1 MTAKV
6 NNDTS
11 GLRTIGVD
19 IGKDV
24 FHLVGFDG
32 AGTIVLRRKIK
43 RLALVPVFEKL
54 PRCVVGMEAC
64 LSAHFVSRTLR
75 KLGFAPRI
83 IPAKYTKPF
92 VKGQKNDF
100 NDAEG
105 IAEAALRPNLR
116 CVAEKSQDQLDLQAL
131 HRVRSRL
138 VSRRTATINQ
148 IRAFLI
154 EQGITVRT
162 GAHALRNSLFAILKN
177 REDEISPRMSDIIVG
192 LYEDWL
198 WLDERI
204 ESTTGEI
211 ELISK
216 CEANCQRLMSVPGI
230 GPVIS
235 TATVAAIG
243 TGEAFDRGRDFGA
256 WLGLVPRQYSTGGKT
271 ILGRIS
277 KRGSRYLRTLFVQ
290 AAHIILMRPH
300 NWEKFSFG
308 PWLEEA
314 SKRMHKNK
322 LAAALANK
330 LARIAWSVLRN
341 GKPFDAHRIE
351 VTAI

>member
-1 MTAKV
+1 MPRASSA
-6 NNDTS
+6 TS
-11 GLRTIGVD
+11 VELSVVGVD

-24 FHLVGFDG
+24 FHIVGFDPDG
-32 AGTIVLRRKIK
+32 KIALRRKIK
-43 RLALVPVFEKL
+43 RHALVATFEKL
-54 PRCVVGMEAC
+54 PRCIIGLEAC

-75 KLGFAPRI
+75 RLGFEPRI

-92 VKGQKNDF
+92 VKGQKNDY

-105 IAEAALRPNLR
+105 IAEAALRPNLKL
-116 CVAEKSQDQLDLQAL
+116 VTEKTQDQLDLQAL

-162 GAHALRNSLFAILKN
+162 GARALRNSLFAILEN
-177 REDEISPRMSDIIVG
+177 RRDEISPRMTDIIVG
-192 LYEDWL
+192 LYEDWI

-204 ESTTGEI
+204 ESITGEI
-211 ELISK
+211 EKISK
-216 CEANCQRLMSVPGI
+216 TEGNCERLMSIPGI
-230 GPVIS
+230 GPMIS
-235 TATVAAIG
+235 TAMVAAIG
-243 TGEAFDRGRDFGA
+243 SGEAFDRGRDFGA
-256 WLGLVPRQYSTGGKT
+256 WLGLVPRQYSTGGNP

-277 KRGSRYLRTLFVQ
+277 KRGNRYLRTLFVQ

-300 NWEKFSFG
+300 NWNRFSFG
-308 PWLEEA
+308 AWLEQACE
-314 SKRMHKNK
+314 RMHKNK

-330 LARIAWSVLRN
+330 LARIAWSILRKGGTFGACRN
-341 GKPFDAHRIE
+341 EAQA
-351 VTAI
+351 V

>member
-1 MTAKV
+1 MAL
-6 NNDTS
+6 
-11 GLRTIGVD
+11 GAEYPAAFARTFQRPSVSWSSS
-19 IGKDV
+19 KC
-24 FHLVGFDG
+24 
-32 AGTIVLRRKIK
+32 
-43 RLALVPVFEKL
+43 PVAS
-54 PRCVVGMEAC
+54 VVA
-64 LSAHFVSRTLR
+64 RTLR
-75 KLGFAPRI
+75 ELGFEPRI
-83 IPAKYTKPF
+83 IPAKYTRPF
-92 VKGQKNDF
+92 VKGQKNDY

-116 CVAEKSQDQLDLQAL
+116 CVPEKSQDQLDLQAL

-177 REDEISPRMSDIIVG
+177 RADEISERMSDIIVG

-204 ESTTGEI
+204 ESTTAEI
-211 ELISK
+211 EQIAK
-216 CEANCQRLMSVPGI
+216 NEVNCQRLMSVPGI

-235 TATVAAIG
+235 TAVVAAIG
-243 TGEAFDRGRDFGA
+243 TGEAFERGRDFGA
-256 WLGLVPRQYSTGGKT
+256 WLGLIPRQHSTGGRT

-277 KRGSRYLRTLFVQ
+277 KRGSTYLRTLFVQ

-300 NWEKFSFG
+300 NWLKFSFG
-308 PWLEEA
+308 AWLEKA
-314 SKRMHKNK
+314 SMRMHKNK

-330 LARIAWSVLRN
+330 LARIAWSILANKRS
-341 GKPFDAHRIE
+341 FDTHTVE

>member
-1 MTAKV
+1 MA
-6 NNDTS
+6 NTS
-11 GLRTIGVD
+11 RTEPQTFSSIGVD

-24 FHLVGFDG
+24 FHLVGFDSNG
-32 AGTIVLRRKIK
+32 KVVLRRKIK
-43 RLALVPVFEKL
+43 RLALVSTFETL
-54 PRCVVGMEAC
+54 PPCIVGMEAC

-75 KLGFAPRI
+75 KLGFEPRI

-92 VKGQKNDF
+92 VKGQKNDY
-100 NDAEG
+100 NDAEA
-105 IAEAALRPNLR
+105 IAEAALRPNLKL
-116 CVAEKSQDQLDLQAL
+116 VGEKTQAQLDLQAL

-177 REDEISPRMSDIIVG
+177 REDEISPRMSDIIIG

-204 ESTTGEI
+204 ESITNDI
-211 ELISK
+211 EMISK
-216 CEANCQRLMSVPGI
+216 REGNCQRLMSVPGI

-235 TATVAAIG
+235 TAMVAAIG
-243 TGEAFDRGRDFGA
+243 TGEAFERGRDFGA
-256 WLGLVPRQYSTGGKT
+256 WLGLVPRQYSTGGKP

-277 KRGSRYLRTLFVQ
+277 KRGEPSICERC
-290 AAHIILMRPH
+290 
-300 NWEKFSFG
+300 SFKQ
-308 PWLEEA
+308 LI
-314 SKRMHKNK
+314 S
-322 LAAALANK
+322 
-330 LARIAWSVLRN
+330 S
-341 GKPFDAHRIE
+341 
-351 VTAI
+351 

>member
-1 MTAKV
+1 MSSSSKQMISELACV
-6 NNDTS
+6 
-11 GLRTIGVD
+11 GID

-32 AGTIVLRRKIK
+32 DGKIAVRRKIR
-43 RLALVPVFEKL
+43 RLSLVKEFDKL
-54 PRCVVGMEAC
+54 PRCIVGMEAC

-75 KLGFAPRI
+75 ALGFEPRI

-92 VKGQKNDF
+92 LKGQKNDY
-100 NDAEG
+100 NDAEA

-116 CVAEKSQDQLDLQAL
+116 CVSEKSQDQLDLQAL
-131 HRVRSRL
+131 HRVRARL

-154 EQGITVRT
+154 EQGITVHK
-162 GAHALRNSLFAILKN
+162 GARALRNSLFAILQN
-177 REDEISPRMSDIIVG
+177 RRDEISPRMSDIIVG
-192 LYEDWL
+192 LYGDWVC
-198 WLDERI
+198 LDERI
-204 ESTTGEI
+204 ESTTAEI
-211 ELISK
+211 EMISK
-216 CEANCQRLMSVPGI
+216 REANCQRLMSVPGI
-230 GPVIS
+230 GPIIS
-235 TATVAAIG
+235 TAMVAAIG

-290 AAHIILMRPH
+290 AAHVILMRPH

-308 PWLEEA
+308 PWLERA
-314 SKRMHKNK
+314 SQRMHKNK

-330 LARIAWSVLRN
+330 LARIAWSVLRH
-341 GKPFDAHRIE
+341 GKAFDSNRIE
-351 VTAI
+351 VTAV

>member
-1 MTAKV
+1 MANT
-6 NNDTS
+6 T
-11 GLRTIGVD
+11 RTEPQTFSSIGID

-24 FHLVGFDG
+24 FHLVGFDSNG
-32 AGTIVLRRKIK
+32 KIVLRRKIK
-43 RLALVPVFEKL
+43 RLALVSTFETL
-54 PRCVVGMEAC
+54 PPCIVGMEAC
-64 LSAHFVSRTLR
+64 LSAHFVSRTLQ
-75 KLGFAPRI
+75 KLGFEPRI

-92 VKGQKNDF
+92 VKGQKNDY
-100 NDAEG
+100 NDAEA
-105 IAEAALRPNLR
+105 IAEAALRPNLKL
-116 CVAEKSQDQLDLQAL
+116 VGEKTQDQLDLQAL

-177 REDEISPRMSDIIVG
+177 REDEISPRMGDIIIG
-192 LYEDWL
+192 LFEDWL

-204 ESTTGEI
+204 ESITNDI
-211 ELISK
+211 EMISK
-216 CEANCQRLMSVPGI
+216 REGNCQRLMSVPGI

-235 TATVAAIG
+235 TAMVAAIG
-243 TGEAFDRGRDFGA
+243 TGEAIERGRDFGA
-256 WLGLVPRQYSTGGKT
+256 WLGLVPRQYSTGGKP

-277 KRGSRYLRTLFVQ
+277 KRGSKYLRTLFVQ

-308 PWLEEA
+308 PWLTEA

-330 LARIAWSVLRN
+330 LARIAWSILRH
-341 GKPFDAHRIE
+341 GKDFDTHHIE
-351 VTAI
+351 VMAI